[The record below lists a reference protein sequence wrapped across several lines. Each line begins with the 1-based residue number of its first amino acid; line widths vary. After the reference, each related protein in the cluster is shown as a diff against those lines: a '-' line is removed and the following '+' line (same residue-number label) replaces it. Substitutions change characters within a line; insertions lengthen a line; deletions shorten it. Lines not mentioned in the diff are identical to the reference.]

1 MLTEQ
6 FNVKQKVLISKNINK
21 SVAKTNMAF
30 ALELIALFNLSVH
43 ITCWL
48 RSTSD
53 DLIGFPI
60 VL

>member
-30 ALELIALFNLSVH
+30 ALELIALF
-43 ITCWL
+43 I
-48 RSTSD
+48 
-53 DLIGFPI
+53 
-60 VL
+60 